1 MFGFRTTITSAV
13 MAFIA
18 ALATLLILIQSR
30 TFNLTTVQAAAAY
43 MDAAS
48 EKSFG
53 RLQSEVSEIATLVRV
68 LAASSSLADSAE
80 RTEVDRA
87 ISLFK
92 VALHEL
98 PQLDSVYVGYDD
110 GCWLQVRN
118 VRQLNGEQREVL
130 RAPPEAAFN
139 IHLIRP
145 TPSGALPMR
154 RIFEDQQGDQLEQF
168 DLWKYGYD
176 ARKRSWYG
184 DTMRADRLLI
194 SSPYVSFNIATP
206 VITVSAPLRGT
217 VRGVVAADLSS
228 TTSVISSTRS
238 GPESA
243 ELP

>member
-1 MFGFRTTITSAV
+1 MFGFRTTITCAV

-98 PQLDSVYVGYDD
+98 PQWTVSTLVTTMAVGYR
-110 GCWLQVRN
+110 CETCAN
-118 VRQLNGEQREVL
+118 
-130 RAPPEAAFN
+130 
-139 IHLIRP
+139 
-145 TPSGALPMR
+145 
-154 RIFEDQQGDQLEQF
+154 
-168 DLWKYGYD
+168 
-176 ARKRSWYG
+176 
-184 DTMRADRLLI
+184 
-194 SSPYVSFNIATP
+194 
-206 VITVSAPLRGT
+206 
-217 VRGVVAADLSS
+217 
-228 TTSVISSTRS
+228 
-238 GPESA
+238 
-243 ELP
+243 